1 MGWAT
6 ITARGYTTSIQLQN
20 AVLTDC
26 SHLALAGMLRM
37 VQRYRSVLSALQ
49 YSIVH
54 LFGDYP
60 ETDYTVEAA
69 CQLNARTKE
78 LV

>member
-1 MGWAT
+1 
-6 ITARGYTTSIQLQN
+6 
-20 AVLTDC
+20 
-26 SHLALAGMLRM
+26 M

>member
-1 MGWAT
+1 
-6 ITARGYTTSIQLQN
+6 
-20 AVLTDC
+20 
-26 SHLALAGMLRM
+26 M

-69 CQLNARTKE
+69 CQLNARNSLPSDSCLKV
-78 LV
+78 LAA